1 MPGFFEALD
10 NFKNK
15 SVKKHFVTIDEQ
27 QIEVS
32 LLQKLDILKSG
43 EENYFCQKGPNG
55 EIICKRPVVPKEQQ
69 QTQLESSQD
78 GYKFYENNPF
88 WLSNEG
94 TKTYKWK
101 K

>member
-10 NFKNK
+10 KFKNK
-15 SVKKHFVTIDEQ
+15 SDKKHFVTIDEE

-32 LLQKLDILKSG
+32 LLQKG
-43 EENYFCQKGPNG
+43 QNG
-55 EIICKRPVVPKEQQ
+55 AIICKRPVVPKEQQ
-69 QTQLESSQD
+69 QTQLQKAQD
-78 GYKFYENNPF
+78 GLKFYENNPF
-88 WLSNEG
+88 WLTNEG